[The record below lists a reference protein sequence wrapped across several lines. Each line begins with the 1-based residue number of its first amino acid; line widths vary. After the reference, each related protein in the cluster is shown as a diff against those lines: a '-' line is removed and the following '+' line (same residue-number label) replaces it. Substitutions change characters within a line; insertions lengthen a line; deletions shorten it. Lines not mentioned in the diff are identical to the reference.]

1 VSLFTILLLQHEKD
15 MLKPEKIENLL
26 IRSTNWIGDAVMTT
40 PAVRAIRKNFPNAR
54 ISLMAKPWVAPVFE
68 NSPYIDQIMPY
79 NFEGALR
86 TIKAARMLEKYG
98 FDAAILLQNA
108 FEAAWVAYLAK
119 IPIRIGYD
127 TDLRKVLLT
136 HPVHRSSRILK
147 LHQTHYYNE
156 ILKGVGLRIDGTHL
170 ELYLSPKDHD
180 SARKILKDSNIFET
194 DFVVGINPS
203 ATYGSAKQWYPN
215 RFAQVSDR
223 LNKRFGSKT
232 VIFGGPNDRE
242 LGAYIMKMMKTF
254 AVDLSGK
261 TTLKEAMAIIARCR
275 LFLTNDSG
283 LMHIAAALNVPQIAI
298 FGSTD
303 FAATGPWNPRARI
316 VRSIVNCSPCLKQQC
331 PLGHKECMKK
341 ISVEKVLT
349 TACDMI
355 LK

>member
-1 VSLFTILLLQHEKD
+1 VSLFTILLLQHEKN
-15 MLKPEKIENLL
+15 MLKPEKIKNLL
-26 IRSTNWIGDAVMTT
+26 IRSANWIGDAVMTT

-54 ISLMAKPWVAPVFE
+54 ISLLAKPWVAPVFE
-68 NSPYIDQIMPY
+68 NSPYIDQIIPY

-108 FEAAWVAYLAK
+108 FEAAWVACLAK

-136 HPVHRSSRILK
+136 HPVHRSSKILR

-156 ILKGVGLRIDGTHL
+156 ILKGVGLKSDGTRL
-170 ELYLSPKDHD
+170 ELYLSSKDHE
-180 SARKILKDSNIFET
+180 SALSILKNADIFET

-203 ATYGSAKQWYPN
+203 ATFGSAKQWFPE
-215 RFAQVSDR
+215 RFAKVSDR

-232 VIFGGPNDRE
+232 IIFGGPNDRE
-242 LGAYIMKMMKTF
+242 LGANIMKMMKTF

-261 TTLKEAMAIIARCR
+261 TTLKEAMGIIARCR
-275 LFLTNDSG
+275 LFITNDSG
-283 LMHIAAALNVPQIAI
+283 LMHIAAALNVAQVAI
-298 FGSTD
+298 FGSTN
-303 FAATGPWNPRARI
+303 FAATGPWSPRARI
-316 VRSIVNCSPCLKQQC
+316 VRSLVDCSPCLKQQC

-341 ISVEKVLT
+341 ISVDKVFT
-349 TACDMI
+349 TACDLI